1 MKINSQI
8 SLYLLNGSKYDE
20 LDITR
25 KLIELYPELDKPV
38 IFTENSNFPAEANV
52 PIFVFDKN
60 TKLQIIGNYYYITIN
75 CSEDYVSKIS
85 EITNFIVE
93 YLLNFNIKMYRLGYV
108 NIFMDGKNKI
118 DEIKRRFLK
127 EDKILKSEDFEISW
141 LSYIDI
147 NSTECNCW
155 QRYYIDKSN
164 DKLNNLIDI
173 NTKEG
178 IDVTIDCEYV
188 KAFIKNVNMY
198 IEEERKN

>member
-108 NIFMDGKNKI
+108 I
-118 DEIKRRFLK
+118 
-127 EDKILKSEDFEISW
+127 KSEDFEISW